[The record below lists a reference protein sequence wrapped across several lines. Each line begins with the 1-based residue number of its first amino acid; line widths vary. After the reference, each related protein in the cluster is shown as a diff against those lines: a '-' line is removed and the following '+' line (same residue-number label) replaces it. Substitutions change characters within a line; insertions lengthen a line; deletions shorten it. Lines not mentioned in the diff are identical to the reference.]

1 MQQCCNLA
9 LAKKSSTTSSRPS
22 CPLHV
27 SDKSRSGRHMIGLD
41 SRRRCK
47 PLETKLLEAAR
58 ANLVSLSLVCLLE
71 QLLGCKQQRSISMYF
86 LESKTAAAT
95 GKLQTSQRCP
105 IMVTVS
111 REAFHGF
118 PPLAT
123 ESPSNQHQTRGAP
136 LLSAASAHVA
146 CQKREVSTEHNV
158 WMPVQTPNKSRKC
171 YELSQAH
178 DSSCIATI
186 TNIYTSYIDLI
197 QKHYS
202 RGVWTPQI
210 KMYICYICYSI

>member
-1 MQQCCNLA
+1 
-9 LAKKSSTTSSRPS
+9 
-22 CPLHV
+22 
-27 SDKSRSGRHMIGLD
+27 
-41 SRRRCK
+41 
-47 PLETKLLEAAR
+47 
-58 ANLVSLSLVCLLE
+58 
-71 QLLGCKQQRSISMYF
+71 MYF

-136 LLSAASAHVA
+136 LLSAASAQVA

-202 RGVWTPQI
+202 RGVWTPINI
-210 KMYICYICYSI
+210 KNIHMLQHLILHMFDAFSDAKLCICLHLLWHVCICCGICLH